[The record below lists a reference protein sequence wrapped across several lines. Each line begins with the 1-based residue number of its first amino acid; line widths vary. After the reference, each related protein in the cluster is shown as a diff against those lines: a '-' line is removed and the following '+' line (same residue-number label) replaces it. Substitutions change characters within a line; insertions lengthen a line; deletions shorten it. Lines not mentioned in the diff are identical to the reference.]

1 MIYVMMRYVNTLV
14 SNGII
19 VITAFACIYML
30 VFIFRTNT
38 EQMDG
43 KGLSSLDC
51 NNTME
56 QELKAKMFQKALD
69 QTILSSSPYV
79 VYPLPYL
86 LSPKGQTCGV
96 RSILPKEVYWSF
108 RLLPSYRKNPVV
120 SIQTL

>member
-19 VITAFACIYML
+19 VITAFAYIYML

-56 QELKAKMFQKALD
+56 QELKAKMFQKALEPNHSVKLP
-69 QTILSSSPYV
+69 ICGLSST
-79 VYPLPYL
+79 
-86 LSPKGQTCGV
+86 LSAKP
-96 RSILPKEVYWSF
+96 
-108 RLLPSYRKNPVV
+108 
-120 SIQTL
+120 